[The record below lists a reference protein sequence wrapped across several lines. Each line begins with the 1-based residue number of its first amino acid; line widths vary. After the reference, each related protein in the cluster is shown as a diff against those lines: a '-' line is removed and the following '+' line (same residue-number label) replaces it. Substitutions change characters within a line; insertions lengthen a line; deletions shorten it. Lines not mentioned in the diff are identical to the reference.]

1 MKITFICSSLQIGS
15 DGVGDYVRRLACE
28 LIKTGHQVNAIAL
41 KDSYTSVIET
51 DVQVFDNIELQVFR
65 LPASLNTVDRYN
77 YLSKQVNLF
86 KPDVI
91 SLQYVGFGFHKYGLP
106 LDILLNLRKAIGS
119 TRLQIMLHE
128 LWCGMAVNA
137 GFKEKV
143 LGNLQ
148 KLFLKTLITVLNPET
163 IFTSIK
169 PYLLFLKTIGIN
181 ATVVPIFGNIPT
193 NEFGSDS
200 DWENLTK
207 SANLSNLISPPQ
219 KWLVL
224 GFFGTTYNCPGLD
237 KLLNTASIAAQSAG
251 LNLGILAIG
260 HSRGQNVGDMAQNM
274 RNVTYWQTGA
284 LSPGMINHCMQ
295 LVDIGVVTS
304 PVDGIDKSG
313 SAITWMERGI
323 PVIISANDKTYIEH
337 EMPKLGIYQ
346 ASSPGA
352 VVNAYKAKKVLKPK
366 SNLKAAVIAY
376 AK

>member
-1 MKITFICSSLQIGS
+1 MKITFICSSLQIGC

-28 LIKTGHQVNAIAL
+28 LIKNGHLVNAIAL
-41 KDSYTSVIET
+41 KDNHISVIEK
-51 DVQVFDNIELQVFR
+51 DVQVFDDIDLQVFR
-65 LPASLNTVDRYN
+65 LPASLNIVERYN
-77 YLSKQVNLF
+77 HLNKQVTLF

-91 SLQYVGFGFHKYGLP
+91 SLQYVGFGFQKHGLP
-106 LDILLNLRKAIGS
+106 LDILLKLRKAIGD

-137 GFKEKV
+137 GFKERV

-148 KLFLKTLITVLNPET
+148 KLFLKTLIVVLKPQT

-169 PYLLFLKTIGIN
+169 PYLLFLKTISIN

-193 NEFGSDS
+193 NEFGNDD
-200 DWENLTK
+200 DWSNLVK
-207 SANLSNLISPPQ
+207 SANLFNLISTPQ

-237 KLLNTASIAAQSAG
+237 ELLNTTSEAAQSAG

-260 HSRGQNVGDMAQNM
+260 HSRGQNVGDLAKKMQ
-274 RNVTYWQTGA
+274 NVTYWQTGP
-284 LSPGMINHCMQ
+284 LSPGMINHCME
-295 LVDIGVVTS
+295 LVNIGVVTS

-313 SAITWMERGI
+313 SAIAWMERGI
-323 PVIISANDKTYIEH
+323 PVIISENDKTYIEN

-352 VVNAYKAKKVLKPK
+352 VVDAYKAKKALKPK
-366 SNLKAAVIAY
+366 SNLRAAVIAY